1 MTRRVAARGS
11 GAGMGG
17 GGHAN
22 NPAFMFGADYAKNK
36 WKPAL
41 FVGTCTAVVQHGQKC
56 PLGSAPN
63 AAPAASLGCPSW
75 HRAARPSRRGRG
87 RATGRPASAVRARVV
102 SAASGVNFMA
112 FHPAAR
118 RRHPVLVGEVRA
130 EEGRRRVVSSCFP
143 APRRPGRV
151 GGEAPQYILRCGEP
165 PSMMDATILHREAE
179 RNRRGSY

>member
-41 FVGTCTAVVQHGQKC
+41 FVGTCTAVAQHGQKC

-63 AAPAASLGCPSW
+63 AAPAAS
-75 HRAARPSRRGRG
+75 
-87 RATGRPASAVRARVV
+87 
-102 SAASGVNFMA
+102 
-112 FHPAAR
+112 
-118 RRHPVLVGEVRA
+118 
-130 EEGRRRVVSSCFP
+130 
-143 APRRPGRV
+143 
-151 GGEAPQYILRCGEP
+151 
-165 PSMMDATILHREAE
+165 
-179 RNRRGSY
+179 

>member
-1 MTRRVAARGS
+1 MSGLYILLFCEQRGAATGCAPLGWARASPLSSSSRKFLPIVDRAWGHVVFFAAVRCEGWVQGGREGAGEMGSGEKAAPSTTPAAPASLLSTDTVCRSSALAQMTRRVAARGS

-63 AAPAASLGCPSW
+63 AAPAAS
-75 HRAARPSRRGRG
+75 
-87 RATGRPASAVRARVV
+87 
-102 SAASGVNFMA
+102 
-112 FHPAAR
+112 
-118 RRHPVLVGEVRA
+118 
-130 EEGRRRVVSSCFP
+130 
-143 APRRPGRV
+143 
-151 GGEAPQYILRCGEP
+151 
-165 PSMMDATILHREAE
+165 
-179 RNRRGSY
+179 

>member
-1 MTRRVAARGS
+1 MRGGREGAGEMGLGEKNCPSTTPAAPASLLSTDAACRSSALAQMTRRVAARGS

-63 AAPAASLGCPSW
+63 AAPA
-75 HRAARPSRRGRG
+75 
-87 RATGRPASAVRARVV
+87 
-102 SAASGVNFMA
+102 
-112 FHPAAR
+112 
-118 RRHPVLVGEVRA
+118 
-130 EEGRRRVVSSCFP
+130 SS
-143 APRRPGRV
+143 
-151 GGEAPQYILRCGEP
+151 
-165 PSMMDATILHREAE
+165 
-179 RNRRGSY
+179 